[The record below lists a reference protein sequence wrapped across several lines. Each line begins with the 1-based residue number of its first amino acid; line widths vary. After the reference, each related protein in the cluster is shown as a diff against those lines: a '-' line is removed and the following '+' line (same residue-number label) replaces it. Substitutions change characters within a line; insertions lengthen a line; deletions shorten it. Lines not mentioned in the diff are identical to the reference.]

1 LSLEFIKREK
11 IIAVLRGVKKEEMD
25 NIVGSL
31 RQGGIHLLE
40 ITLENPDALEII
52 KYIKEKYGDSVM
64 VGAGTVL
71 DPESARSAILS
82 GAQFIFSP
90 TVNTETIKMTKRNG
104 AVSIP
109 GALTPTEIL
118 TAYENGADAV
128 KVFPI
133 SALNDSYLNDIH
145 GPLPYIP
152 IIPTGGVDLDNVEVY
167 LEKKNV
173 IAVGVGSSLVNRRK
187 INDKHFFEQLS
198 ESAKKF
204 REKADK

>member
-1 LSLEFIKREK
+1 MKKEK
-11 IIAVLRGVKKEEMD
+11 IIAVLRGVQKEEID
-25 NIVGSL
+25 NIVESL
-31 RQGGIHLLE
+31 HHGGINLLE
-40 ITLENPDALEII
+40 ITLENPNALELIN
-52 KYIKEKYGDSVM
+52 YIKEKYGDSNSIM

-71 DPESARSAILS
+71 DPESARSAILA

-90 TVNTETIKMTKRNG
+90 TVNLETIKMTKRYG

-133 SALNDSYLNDIH
+133 GALNDSYLKDIS
-145 GPLPYIP
+145 GPLPHIP
-152 IIPTGGVDLDNVEVY
+152 VIPTGGIDLENIEAY
-167 LEKKNV
+167 LAEKNV

-187 INDKHFFEQLS
+187 LNDKNSFKQLTELTKS
-198 ESAKKF
+198 F
-204 REKADK
+204 REKADN